1 MKSPEEEPTE
11 HRVHDRG
18 LGCWEMRWTVSGG
31 SDKETCEFGETL
43 CRVLRVMGS
52 LWRLAKPASVLTQL
66 QF

>member
-31 SDKETCEFGETL
+31 SDKETCEFWGNFVP
-43 CRVLRVMGS
+43 CSQGDG
-52 LWRLAKPASVLTQL
+52 KPLEAGKAGQCP
-66 QF
+66 